1 MDNVQQRSKED
12 SRRCKLVTDKATI
25 TSRLRKGKRSKK
37 LGNWNR
43 PQPPKLII
51 TPPGRWMAT
60 METCYLLVEKKLDG
74 GLRCGLN
81 VGEHEL
87 QLEPKSGWI
96 SGGIKGLELNYEGCH
111 CGLGKLAAVADQGH
125 TDTWL
130 LWMLCHKTHTGGR
143 KGGPSP
149 FCGLWPFCAHMHSN
163 GHILLLNNNKTTI
176 SAHLRGNH
184 SSHSWGTSLSPS
196 SKDTLAQCRCT
207 HRQSIQ
213 IDSHSHGFPIT

>member
-1 MDNVQQRSKED
+1 
-12 SRRCKLVTDKATI
+12 
-25 TSRLRKGKRSKK
+25 
-37 LGNWNR
+37 
-43 PQPPKLII
+43 
-51 TPPGRWMAT
+51 MAT
-60 METCYLLVEKKLDG
+60 METCYLLVEKKLNG

-125 TDTWL
+125 TETWL

-176 SAHLRGNH
+176 SAYLRGNH
-184 SSHSWGTSLSPS
+184 SSIHEALPFLLQVKIHLPNIIVPVASLFRLIPIPMDIRLL
-196 SKDTLAQCRCT
+196 KD
-207 HRQSIQ
+207 
-213 IDSHSHGFPIT
+213 